1 MRKYLITC
9 FLTSSVFY
17 YSCGVTSKVVV
28 SQYKLN
34 SRTFIGKNEDDINYF
49 GVWIYSNSI
58 STGIEEKA
66 DSVYLLLMKNPS
78 RMANYKNLIIFENEK
93 KYLILEFENDSI
105 LKRLYNFSIY
115 RKYRQKLQSFHIPDS
130 IQFIDIVR

>member
-1 MRKYLITC
+1 MNKYISKMRKYLITC

-17 YSCGVTSKVVV
+17 YSCGVTSKVVI

-34 SRTFIGKNEDDINYF
+34 SRTLIGKNEDDINYF

-66 DSVYLLLMKNPS
+66 DS
-78 RMANYKNLIIFENEK
+78 
-93 KYLILEFENDSI
+93 
-105 LKRLYNFSIY
+105 
-115 RKYRQKLQSFHIPDS
+115 
-130 IQFIDIVR
+130 